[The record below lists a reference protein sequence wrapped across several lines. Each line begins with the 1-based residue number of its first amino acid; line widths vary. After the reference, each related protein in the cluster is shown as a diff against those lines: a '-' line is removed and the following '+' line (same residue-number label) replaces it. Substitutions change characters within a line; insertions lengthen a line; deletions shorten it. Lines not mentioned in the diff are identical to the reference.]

1 MYFNSPQHIA
11 DRQRTAQRRARI
23 QEEQELILD
32 AFSFYGYALGAERR
46 ATSALT
52 RGQISFAEY
61 HAFCKMLNQMMQES
75 QADWLK
81 PVTT

>member
-1 MYFNSPQHIA
+1 M
-11 DRQRTAQRRARI
+11 D
-23 QEEQELILD
+23 D

-61 HAFCKMLNQMMQES
+61 YAFCKRLNQMMQES
-75 QADWLK
+75 QADWLNL
-81 PVTT
+81 